1 MPLVIFFPL
10 RIIYDLTN
18 GGFMKLF
25 HYLLSG
31 ALLMNT
37 LIVASASCQ
46 FTYSEKKTKI
56 SWVAF
61 KTPKKVG
68 VNASFNKISIKTKKA
83 KAKSINDLIN
93 GTRFTIDS
101 TSVNSANPE
110 RDTKLINYFFT
121 TNSKPL
127 QISGKVLSIKDNVL
141 ELELQ
146 LNQTKKVVKMN
157 TSLEGKNFQAQA
169 SIDVFDFALGDNLR
183 AINEACKDLHENK
196 TWPDVEIKI
205 ETEFELKC

>member
-1 MPLVIFFPL
+1 
-10 RIIYDLTN
+10 
-18 GGFMKLF
+18 MKLF

-31 ALLMNT
+31 ALLMST
-37 LIVASASCQ
+37 SLIASASCQ

-68 VNASFNKISIKTKKA
+68 VNASFNKIFIKTKKS
-83 KAKSINDLIN
+83 KAKSINELIN
-93 GTRFTIDS
+93 GARFTVDS
-101 TSVNSANPE
+101 TSVNSANPD
-110 RDTKLINYFFT
+110 RDAKLINNFFT
-121 TNSKPL
+121 TNRKPL

-146 LNQTKKVVKMN
+146 LNQTKKVLKMITN
-157 TSLEGKNFQAQA
+157 LEGKIFQGLAT
-169 SIDVFDFALGDNLR
+169 IDVLDFALGDNLR
-183 AINEACKDLHENK
+183 SINEACKELHENK

-205 ETEFELKC
+205 ETEFEQKC

>member
-1 MPLVIFFPL
+1 
-10 RIIYDLTN
+10 
-18 GGFMKLF
+18 MKLF
-25 HYLLSG
+25 HYLLTG

-37 LIVASASCQ
+37 SLVARASCQ
-46 FTYSEKKTKI
+46 FTYDENKTKI

-61 KTPKKVG
+61 KTPKKLG
-68 VNASFNKISIKTKKA
+68 VNASFDRISIKTKKSR
-83 KAKSINDLIN
+83 AKSINELIK
-93 GTRFTIDS
+93 GSSFTIDS

-121 TNSKPL
+121 TAKKPL
-127 QISGKVLSIKDNVL
+127 EISGKVLSLKDNVL

-146 LNQTKKVVKMN
+146 LNQTKKVLKMIS
-157 TSLEGKNFQAQA
+157 SLEGRLFKA
-169 SIDVFDFALGDNLR
+169 SATIDVLDYALGDNLR

-205 ETEFELKC
+205 ETEFEQKC

>member
-1 MPLVIFFPL
+1 
-10 RIIYDLTN
+10 
-18 GGFMKLF
+18 MKLS

-31 ALLMNT
+31 ALLINT
-37 LIVASASCQ
+37 SLVASASCQ
-46 FTYSEKKTKI
+46 FTYSDKKTKI

-68 VNASFNKISIKTKKA
+68 VNASFNKIFIKTKKS

-93 GTRFTIDS
+93 GARFTVDS
-101 TSVNSANPE
+101 TSVNSANPD
-110 RDTKLINYFFT
+110 RDAKLINNFFT
-121 TNSKPL
+121 TNNKPL

-146 LNQTKKVVKMN
+146 LNQTKKVLKMI
-157 TSLEGKNFQAQA
+157 TKLEGQIFQAQA
-169 SIDVFDFALGDNLR
+169 TIDVLDFALGDNLR
-183 AINEACKDLHENK
+183 AINEACKELHENK

-205 ETEFELKC
+205 ESEFEQKC